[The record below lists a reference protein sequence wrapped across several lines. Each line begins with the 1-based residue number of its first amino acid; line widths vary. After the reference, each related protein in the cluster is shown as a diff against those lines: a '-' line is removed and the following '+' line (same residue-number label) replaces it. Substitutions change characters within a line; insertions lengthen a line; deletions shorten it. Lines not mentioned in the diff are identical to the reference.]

1 MSTQDHAECDHGD
14 LHCCCGAERGDPGG
28 VSRREFLA
36 ATGIAFT
43 ATAMAGYTWSALKAG
58 EPDALAPPAAPRK
71 PLLVKPVF
79 TYATYKRRKKRSW
92 RPWGGI
98 QTQEQADAEVR
109 RIRGE
114 LEKLKA
120 DADFPVEVLPVSA
133 VRNPNE
139 LKAVGDLDQADAI
152 IVYAAGGPQS
162 TFKAAVETGKNVI
175 LFVRHR
181 SGPVYLWYEIIS
193 PRYLRQH
200 TDTLKVEGVDFE
212 DVVVDSQ
219 EDIAW
224 RLRALCGLKNTLGS
238 RIVCIGGPAGW
249 GPNGRQAPDLARAK
263 WKMDLRTVSYEDLG
277 RIIREA
283 RADAKTMQR
292 ARDRTEAYLKDKGV
306 SLETKKEYVEG
317 CFLLDDIFRRL
328 MAEADAKAITVHHC
342 MGTIMQVTDAVA
354 CLTLSTLNDDGYL
367 AFCESDFVA
376 IPAGILMA
384 NITGRPSFL
393 NDPTYPHHGV
403 ITLAHCTAPR
413 RMDGKHL
420 EPARIVTHF
429 ESDFGAAPK
438 VEMHKGQVVTCVMP
452 DFKAQRWVGLKGEI
466 ADAPFLPICR
476 SQIDVAYEADDALV
490 AERMPGFHW
499 MVAYGDWRREIGYA
513 LKKIPI
519 GWEDLG

>member
-1 MSTQDHAECDHGD
+1 MSTHDHAECDHGQ

-28 VSRREFLA
+28 VSRREFLT
-36 ATGIAFT
+36 ATGIAFS
-43 ATAMAGYTWSALKAG
+43 AAAMVGCTWSSLKAG
-58 EPDALAPPAAPRK
+58 VGDSLEPAAMPRK
-71 PLLVKPVF
+71 PILVKPVF
-79 TYATYKRRKKRSW
+79 TYATYTPRPKTSW

-98 QTQEQADAEVR
+98 QTQEDADAEVK
-109 RIRGE
+109 RIGE
-114 LEKLKA
+114 ELAKLKA
-120 DADFPVEVLPVSA
+120 GADFPVEFLPVSA

-139 LKAVGDLDQADAI
+139 FKAVADLAKADALV
-152 IVYAAGGPQS
+152 VYAAGGPQS
-162 TFKAAVETGKNVI
+162 IFKAAVDTGKHVVF
-175 LFVRHR
+175 FVRHK
-181 SGPVYLWYEIIS
+181 SGPLYLWYEIIS

-200 TDTLKVEGVDFE
+200 TDTLKVEGVDFQ

-219 EDIAW
+219 DDIAW

-238 RIVCIGGPAGW
+238 GIVCIGGPGGW
-249 GPNGRQAPDLARAK
+249 ATPNAPDLTRAK
-263 WKMDLRTVSYEDLG
+263 WKMDLRTVSYKDLG
-277 RIIREA
+277 PIIKEA
-283 RADAKTMQR
+283 KADAKTMQR
-292 ARDRTEAYLKDKGV
+292 ARDRTATYLKDKGV

-328 MAEADAKAITVHHC
+328 MAEAGCKAITVNAC
-342 MGTIMQVTDAVA
+342 MGTIMRVADAVA
-354 CLTLSTLNDDGYL
+354 CLTLSTLNDAGYL

-384 NITGRPSFL
+384 NITGQPSFL
-393 NDPTYPHHGV
+393 NDPTYPHHGL

-413 RMDGKHL
+413 RMDGKTL

-438 VEMHKGQVVTCVMP
+438 VEMHKGQVVTCVLP
-452 DFKAQRWVGLKGEI
+452 DFKAQRWVGLKGEVV
-466 ADAPFLPICR
+466 DAPFLPICR
-476 SQIDVAYEADDALV
+476 SQIDVAFQAGTDTV

>member
-1 MSTQDHAECDHGD
+1 MSSHDPAGCDNGH

-36 ATGIAFT
+36 ATGIAFS
-43 ATAMAGYTWSALKAG
+43 AAAMAGGAYPAVREAAAMA
-58 EPDALAPPAAPRK
+58 EMAPSRK
-71 PLLVKPVF
+71 PLVVKPVF
-79 TYATYKRRKKRSW
+79 TYATYKRRTKRSW

-109 RIRGE
+109 RIGE
-114 LEKLKA
+114 ELATLKA
-120 DADFPVEVLPVSA
+120 DADFPVEVLPVA
-133 VRNPNE
+133 PVRNPNE
-139 LKAVGDLDQADAI
+139 FKAIADLDTADALL
-152 IVYAAGGPQS
+152 VYAAGGPQS
-162 TFKAAVETGKNVI
+162 TFDAATATGKHVI
-175 LFVRHR
+175 FFVRHK
-181 SGPVYLWYEIIS
+181 SGPLYLWYEIIS

-200 TDTLKVEGVDFE
+200 TDALKVKGVDYE

-238 RIVCIGGPAGW
+238 GIVCVGGPGGW
-249 GPNGRQAPDLARAK
+249 AAPTAPDLARAK
-263 WKMDLRTVSYEDLG
+263 WKMDLQTVTYKQLG
-277 RIIREA
+277 ELIKKA
-283 RADAKTMQR
+283 RADKEAVAR
-292 ARDRTEAYLKDKGV
+292 ARARTEAYLADKGV
-306 SLETKKEYVEG
+306 SLETKKEHVEG
-317 CFLLDDIFRRL
+317 CFMLDDIFRGL
-328 MAEADAKAITVHHC
+328 MTRAGVKAITVKGC
-342 MGTIMQVTDAVA
+342 MGTIMQVADAVA

-384 NITGRPSFL
+384 NITGQPSFL
-393 NDPTYPHHGV
+393 NDPTYPHHGL

-438 VEMHKGQVVTCVMP
+438 VEMHKGQVVTCVVA
-452 DFKAQRWVGLKGEI
+452 DFKEQRWLGLKGEI
-466 ADAPFLPICR
+466 VDAPFLPICR
-476 SQIDVAYEADDALV
+476 SQIDVAFEADTDTV

-499 MVAYGDWRREIGYA
+499 MTAYGDWRREIGYA

-519 GWEDLG
+519 DWEDLG